1 MTQSGLAETA
11 PQRPPRRQRRWQLS
25 DSAIRWIFVA
35 PTLLL
40 LVAFAI
46 YPFLRS
52 MYISFTQY
60 SVVVHEAPVWVG
72 IQNYVDLLT
81 DERMWLY
88 FTITGRYAL
97 VTVALQTIVGF
108 GLAMLVRDRFK
119 GSGFITTLML
129 VPMMLSPVVVGMF
142 WKLMFNPGFGIF
154 NYLIGL
160 GRQGPDWLGDTVLSF
175 WAVVIVDVWM
185 WSPFVM
191 LLCLSGLRA
200 IPEYLYEAA
209 VIDRASSW
217 FQFSRITVRSSPL
230 TWCGS

>member
-11 PQRPPRRQRRWQLS
+11 PRQPRRQRRWQLS
-25 DSAIRWIFVA
+25 DKAIRWLFVA

-40 LVAFAI
+40 LIAFAI

-88 FTITGRYAL
+88 FTITGRYAV
-97 VTVALQTIVGF
+97 VTVTLQTIVGF
-108 GLAMLVRDRFK
+108 SLALLVRDRFK

-129 VPMMLSPVVVGMF
+129 VPMMLSPVIVGMF
-142 WKLMFNPGFGIF
+142 WKLVFNPGFGIF

-160 GRQGPDWLGDTVLSF
+160 GGQGPDWLGSSTLSF
-175 WAVVIVDVWM
+175 WAVVIVDGWM

-200 IPEYLYEAA
+200 IPDYLYEAA
-209 VIDRASSW
+209 VIDRASSL
-217 FQFSRITVRSSPL
+217 F
-230 TWCGS
+230 